1 MPDITLKKIENSGI
15 FNIFIFSRIE
25 YSTYQDDKKRI
36 KVYAFDEDYETLLSN
51 MKLTS
56 NVYAVNETDQFFGYT
71 FFLNPIKKDNTIRLV
86 TSLEGHAIGIETTKS
101 YYPTL
106 KKMLLK

>member
-1 MPDITLKKIENSGI
+1 MPEITLKKIENSGI
-15 FNIFIFSRIE
+15 FNIFIFTRIE
-25 YSTYQDDKKRI
+25 YTTYTDEKKRI
-36 KVYAFDEDYETLLSN
+36 KVYAFDENYDTMLSN

-56 NVYAVNETDQFFGYT
+56 TVYGINETDQFFGYT
-71 FFLNPIKKDNTIRLV
+71 FFLNPVKKDNIIRFM